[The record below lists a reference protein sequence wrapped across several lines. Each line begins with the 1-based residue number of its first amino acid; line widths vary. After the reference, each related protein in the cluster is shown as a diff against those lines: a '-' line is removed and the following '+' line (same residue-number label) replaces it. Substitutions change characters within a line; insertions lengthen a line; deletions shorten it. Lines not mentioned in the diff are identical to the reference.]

1 MSTGYLVLEL
11 GDPLVSRDG
20 CCPED
25 LNNSRSFG
33 SAEGI
38 AAPVLDLSKDPA
50 KHDLAGVVVPAVGS
64 LWCFGGH
71 NGGFSFGVVGLGI
84 IAQNTS
90 SDWAGIQLGPR
101 YSHKPRMFI
110 KKRGLM
116 AP

>member
-1 MSTGYLVLEL
+1 
-11 GDPLVSRDG
+11 
-20 CCPED
+20 
-25 LNNSRSFG
+25 
-33 SAEGI
+33 
-38 AAPVLDLSKDPA
+38 
-50 KHDLAGVVVPAVGS
+50 
-64 LWCFGGH
+64 
-71 NGGFSFGVVGLGI
+71 VVGLGI